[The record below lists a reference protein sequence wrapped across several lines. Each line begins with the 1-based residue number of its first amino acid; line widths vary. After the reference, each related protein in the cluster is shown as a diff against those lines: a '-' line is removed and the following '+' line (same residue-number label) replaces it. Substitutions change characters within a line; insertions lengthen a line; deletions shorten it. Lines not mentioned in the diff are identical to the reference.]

1 MKQQCIKC
9 NITQELKNKNMLL
22 LKKWLPKI
30 IVVIAVIAI
39 GSVLFEK
46 CGSSVEHKAFL
57 SQMDSLHKVND
68 SLYSEIAKDDA
79 EIDSLDLVAV
89 ELQYKVDHQKAKVK
103 TIVEYIEVE
112 KNNIDG
118 FSNPEL
124 VSSFN
129 NRYPTDTITNP
140 LLVAQP
146 VLVSAAK
153 DLVELDGAK
162 QIIVLKDSSITTLES
177 KVTVKDSIITK
188 YISKEDK
195 YKLILTN
202 KDKEIAGWEGQYQ
215 KLELQYNKLKVK
227 SKFQRIG
234 SYIIIGGLGYL
245 MLAK

>member
-1 MKQQCIKC
+1 MFSK
-9 NITQELKNKNMLL
+9 
-22 LKKWLPKI
+22 LKKSLPI
-30 IVVIAVIAI
+30 IIFAVVSVLV

-46 CGSSVEHKAFL
+46 CSSNVEHKAFL

-68 SLYSEIAKDDA
+68 SLFAEIKKDDA
-79 EIDSLDLVAV
+79 VIDSLNYVSE
-89 ELQYKVDHQKAKVK
+89 ELTYKVEHQKTKVIKVK
-103 TIVEYIEVE
+103 EIIEVE
-112 KNNIDG
+112 KNKID
-118 FSNPEL
+118 NLQEHQL
-124 VSSFN
+124 VSFYN
-129 NRYPTDTITNP
+129 TRYPADTVTNP
-140 LLVAQP
+140 LPLAQP

-162 QIIVLKDSSITTLES
+162 QIIVLKDSSIATLET
-177 KVTVKDSIITK
+177 KVAVKDSVIGK

-195 YKLILTN
+195 FRLILTN